1 MTSSCPICCEEY
13 TKQLR
18 SKIVCT
24 NNNCANEACISCI
37 KQYLLSTTNDAH
49 CMNCK
54 MPYEYKYLVEII
66 SNNWLTKEYQ
76 KHRKKLLLDRELSQ
90 IPATMDLANRTI
102 EIDNIGLVLDDIN
115 KKKKN

>member
-18 SKIVCT
+18 SKIVCINT
-24 NNNCANEACISCI
+24 NCASEACISCI

-49 CMNCK
+49 CMSCK
-54 MPYEYKYLVEII
+54 MPYEYKYLVEIV
-66 SNNWLTKEYQ
+66 SNNWLTKDYQ

-90 IPATMDLANRTI
+90 IPATKCSSATSSYQIPICHQPPLTNPSHY
-102 EIDNIGLVLDDIN
+102 L
-115 KKKKN
+115 